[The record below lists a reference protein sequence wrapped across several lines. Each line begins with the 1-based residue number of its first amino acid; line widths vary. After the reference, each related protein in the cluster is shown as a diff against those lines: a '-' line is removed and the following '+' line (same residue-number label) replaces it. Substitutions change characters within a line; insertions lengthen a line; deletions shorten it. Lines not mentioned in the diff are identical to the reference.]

1 MVVKKVTPNEEVVE
15 MGEGEGGI
23 YHPIAVVKVED
34 QSRVHNDVMRDLPR
48 WFPAMYEI
56 VDGFVMG
63 LGAIENF
70 MMNMRRMKRRVR
82 NGKKT
87 QA

>member
-1 MVVKKVTPNEEVVE
+1 MVVKKITPNEEVVE

-34 QSRVHNDVMRDLPR
+34 RSVAHKDTMKDLPR

-56 VDGFVMG
+56 MDGFAMG

-70 MMNMRRMKRRVR
+70 VMNIKRMNRRVKR
-82 NGKKT
+82 NG
-87 QA
+87 

>member
-34 QSRVHNDVMRDLPR
+34 RSVTHKDAMKDLPR

-56 VDGFVMG
+56 MDGFAMG

-70 MMNMRRMKRRVR
+70 MMNMKRMNRRIKR
-82 NGKKT
+82 
-87 QA
+87 